1 VTADASRVMLIGLDG
16 ADWRLLTPYLEC
28 GLMPNLAS
36 VVEQGVSGR
45 LAAPPIPHMEVA
57 WACALTGVHA
67 HEHGILDEDVPSDDG
82 YTVRRTVAADRHA
95 PVVWEAAQQA
105 GIDCI
110 ALGWGSAIG
119 ECGVGDSHSASG
131 TGPIHF
137 MGADGVA
144 SRIDAALDPR
154 DRPLRERLHDLLCE
168 SERTAHQAVDLMRSM
183 PWRLAAVRFA
193 AFGAALNDY
202 VRFVEPVPSWVL
214 PRRAASFRH
223 AIEDVCRL
231 HDQWIGQIMA
241 LAAEHRA
248 SVVIASPRGTP
259 VELLR
264 ADPSSVPSVHPVRRP
279 PGIVAIS
286 GPGVQRD
293 ALAFGMAAIDVCPT
307 LLALLS
313 CACPDGV
320 RGRSIV
326 GDSRR
331 DDVQFSPR
339 ESIAGMGQRHAR
351 IASLAGDARALVVR
365 RECALAESLADAGLF
380 MEAAAA
386 LQQLADAGVAD
397 YRVSLRCIALLRD
410 AGHIEAARAA
420 LDSCGTL
427 PDDLRESYAMLDAS
441 LHAACERHRDAL
453 DVLEREQE
461 RQHAKVCTST
471 PQLHV
476 SCARSQRAL
485 GMLAEAERSCDL
497 AIAADPEYCDAHVE
511 RARTLFAAERYEGAV
526 ESGRRALALAHFDP
540 QTHLLVGTALAALG
554 RAHDAVTQL
563 LIAVEQ
569 DPGLVAAYRRLAAVH
584 VRQLG
589 DVTAA
594 RAYAARAAE
603 ARAATVRKRS
613 AE

>member
-1 VTADASRVMLIGLDG
+1 VTADASRVILIGLDG
-16 ADWRLLTPYLEC
+16 ADWRLLTPHLEC

-45 LAAPPIPHMEVA
+45 IAAPPTPHMDVA
-57 WACALTGVHA
+57 WACALTGMHA
-67 HEHGILDEDVPSDDG
+67 HDHGVLDAEVPSDDG
-82 YTVRRTVAADRHA
+82 CAVRPAEAADRRA
-95 PVVWEAAQQA
+95 PVVWEVAQPA

-119 ECGVGDSHSASG
+119 DCGVGDPHSAAAPSLDRCE
-131 TGPIHF
+131 
-137 MGADGVA
+137 GADGVA

-168 SERTAHQAVDLMRSM
+168 SERTAHHAVNLMRSM

-214 PRRAASFRH
+214 PRRAAAFRH

-231 HDQWIGQIMA
+231 HDQWIGQIIA
-241 LAAEHRA
+241 LAAAER
-248 SVVIASPRGTP
+248 SSLVIASPRGTP
-259 VELLR
+259 IDLLK
-264 ADPSSVPSVHPVRRP
+264 ADPSGARSAQAPSRP
-279 PGIVAIS
+279 HGMIALA
-286 GPGVQRD
+286 GPGVHRD
-293 ALAFGMAAIDVCPT
+293 SLAFGRAAIDLCPT
-307 LLALLS
+307 VLALLG
-313 CACPDGV
+313 CACPQGV
-320 RGRSIV
+320 SGRAIV
-326 GDSRR
+326 GGDREDGAPAPAPQPR
-331 DDVQFSPR
+331 ADV
-339 ESIAGMGQRHAR
+339 AQRHAQ

-365 RECALAESLADAGLF
+365 RDCAFAESLADAGFLV
-380 MEAAAA
+380 EAADA
-386 LQQLADAGVAD
+386 LQRLAEAGLSD
-397 YRVSLRCIALLRD
+397 GRVHLRRVALLRD
-410 AGHIEAARAA
+410 AGRVEAARAA
-420 LDSCGTL
+420 LDSCSAL
-427 PDDLRESYAMLDAS
+427 PDDMLESYAILDAS

-453 DVLEREQE
+453 DALEREQR
-461 RQHAKVCTST
+461 RQHAQGGVNG
-471 PQLHV
+471 PWLHV
-476 SCARSQRAL
+476 AFARSQRAL
-485 GMLAEAERSCDL
+485 GMLVDAERSCDH
-497 AIAADPEYCDAHVE
+497 AIELDPECRDAHVE
-511 RARTLFAAERYEGAV
+511 RARALFSAERYQDAI
-526 ESGRRALALAHFDP
+526 ESGRHALALAYFDP

-554 RAHDAVTQL
+554 CPHDAVAQL

-594 RAYAARAAE
+594 RTFAARAAE

>member
-1 VTADASRVMLIGLDG
+1 MLIGLDG

-45 LAAPPIPHMEVA
+45 LAAPPIPHMDVA
-57 WACALTGVHA
+57 WAYALTGMHA
-67 HEHGILDEDVPSDDG
+67 HDHGVLDAEVPSEDRCA
-82 YTVRRTVAADRHA
+82 VRPAEAADRHA

-110 ALGWGSAIG
+110 ALGWGIAIG
-119 ECGVGDSHSASG
+119 DCGVGEPHSAAG
-131 TGPIHF
+131 TDPVRCV
-137 MGADGVA
+137 GADGVA

-154 DRPLRERLHDLLCE
+154 DRPLRDRLHDLLCE
-168 SERTAHQAVDLMRSM
+168 SERTAHRAMEVMRSM

-193 AFGAALNDY
+193 GFGAALNDY

-214 PRRAASFRH
+214 PRRAAAFGH
-223 AIEDVCRL
+223 AIEEVCRL
-231 HDQWIGQIMA
+231 HDQWIGEIMG
-241 LAAEHRA
+241 LAAGRRA

-264 ADPSSVPSVHPVRRP
+264 ADPSSVPSVQPVRRP

-326 GDSRR
+326 GGDRHDGAAAPAR
-331 DDVQFSPR
+331 QPR
-339 ESIAGMGQRHAR
+339 TGVAQRHAR

-365 RECALAESLADAGLF
+365 RECALAESLADAGLLV
-380 MEAAAA
+380 EAADA
-386 LQQLADAGVAD
+386 LQRLADAGVAD
-397 YRVSLRCIALLRD
+397 GRVHLRRVALLRD
-410 AGHIEAARAA
+410 AGRVEAARAA

-427 PDDLRESYAMLDAS
+427 PDDLRESSAMLDAS

-453 DVLEREQE
+453 DVLKREQE
-461 RQHAKVCTST
+461 RQHAKGGTAA
-471 PQLHV
+471 PHWHV
-476 SCARSQRAL
+476 AFARSQRAL
-485 GMLAEAERSCDL
+485 GMLVDAERSCDR
-497 AIAADPEYCDAHVE
+497 AIELDPECRDAHVE
-511 RARTLFAAERYEGAV
+511 RARTLCAAERYEDAV
-526 ESGRRALALAHFDP
+526 ESGRHALALAHFDP

-554 RAHDAVTQL
+554 RPHDAVAQL

>member
-1 VTADASRVMLIGLDG
+1 VTADASRVVLIGLDG
-16 ADWRLLTPYLEC
+16 ADWRLLTPHLEC

-57 WACALTGVHA
+57 WACALTGMHA
-67 HEHGILDEDVPSDDG
+67 HDHGVLDAEVPSDDG
-82 YTVRRTVAADRHA
+82 CAVRPAEAADRRA
-95 PVVWEAAQQA
+95 PVVWEVAQPA

-119 ECGVGDSHSASG
+119 DCGVGDPHSAAG
-131 TGPIHF
+131 TDPVRCE
-137 MGADGVA
+137 GADGVA

-154 DRPLRERLHDLLCE
+154 DRSLRERLHDLLCE
-168 SERTAHQAVDLMRSM
+168 SERTAHKAMDLMRSM

-214 PRRAASFRH
+214 PRRAAAFRH

-231 HDQWIGQIMA
+231 HDQWIGQIIA
-241 LAAEHRA
+241 LAAAER
-248 SVVIASPRGTP
+248 SSLVIASPRGTP

-264 ADPSSVPSVHPVRRP
+264 ADPSSVPSVQPVRRP

-313 CACPDGV
+313 CACPAGV

-326 GDSRR
+326 GDSRPE
-331 DDVQFSPR
+331 DMQFSPR
-339 ESIAGMGQRHAR
+339 ESIAGIGQRQTR
-351 IASLAGDARALVVR
+351 IASLTGEAKALGIR
-365 RECALAESLADAGLF
+365 RECALAESLADAGLLR
-380 MEAAAA
+380 EASDA
-386 LQQLADAGVAD
+386 LQRLVDAGVAD
-397 YRVSLRCIALLRD
+397 YRMSLRRVALLRD
-410 AGHIEAARAA
+410 AGRTESARAA

-453 DVLEREQE
+453 DVLKREQE
-461 RQHAKVCTST
+461 RQHAQGCTSA
-471 PQLHV
+471 PQ
-476 SCARSQRAL
+476 
-485 GMLAEAERSCDL
+485 
-497 AIAADPEYCDAHVE
+497 
-511 RARTLFAAERYEGAV
+511 
-526 ESGRRALALAHFDP
+526 
-540 QTHLLVGTALAALG
+540 
-554 RAHDAVTQL
+554 
-563 LIAVEQ
+563 
-569 DPGLVAAYRRLAAVH
+569 
-584 VRQLG
+584 
-589 DVTAA
+589 
-594 RAYAARAAE
+594 
-603 ARAATVRKRS
+603 
-613 AE
+613 